1 MKQIE
6 VVTVPML
13 NKCGEQQP
21 VLMQV
26 EWKGGESKCASG
38 AGGATLMCLL
48 TPAKI

>member
-6 VVTVPML
+6 AVTVRMP

-26 EWKGGESKCASG
+26 EWKGVSPKELRAQEAEPSSAY
-38 AGGATLMCLL
+38 
-48 TPAKI
+48 